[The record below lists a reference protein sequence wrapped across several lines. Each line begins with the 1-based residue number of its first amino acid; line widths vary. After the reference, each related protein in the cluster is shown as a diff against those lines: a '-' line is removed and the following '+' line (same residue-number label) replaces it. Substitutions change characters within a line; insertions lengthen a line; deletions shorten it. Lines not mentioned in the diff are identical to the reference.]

1 MQRILTC
8 ILTSLG
14 LLLTST
20 ASEAAGRF
28 DCNLVYDEFDSLMNR
43 NFLVQPE
50 SYVKVAVGKLSRE
63 QYNNRQKDKLVLRP
77 GREGSGVVIVKT
89 NNNKYGKFLFTWGGK
104 GDVRGNPLLIL
115 RDVTTYRRVKDGYGK
130 RVRREIRI
138 PASMT
143 ADLDSGLTGQGD
155 KDDVWFHIVDNNN
168 MYVEAVNGAKLTFP
182 LESLCK

>member
-1 MQRILTC
+1 MQRALTC
-8 ILTSLG
+8 ILTTLG
-14 LLLTST
+14 LLLAPA
-20 ASEAAGRF
+20 ASDAAGRF

-43 NFLVQPE
+43 DFLVQPE
-50 SYVKVAVGKLSRE
+50 RYVKVATGKLSRDS
-63 QYNNRQKDKLVLRP
+63 YNSRQKDKLVLRP

-89 NNNKYGKFLFTWGGK
+89 NDNKHGKFLFTWGGK

-143 ADLDSGLTGQGD
+143 ADLDSGLTGQGG